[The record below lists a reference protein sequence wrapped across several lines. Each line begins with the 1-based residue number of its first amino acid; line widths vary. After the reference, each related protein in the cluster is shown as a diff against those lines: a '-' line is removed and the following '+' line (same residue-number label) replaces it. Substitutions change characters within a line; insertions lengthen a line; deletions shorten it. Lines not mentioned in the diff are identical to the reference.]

1 MPGVMKMV
9 KVFVAVKRKLQP
21 GDKMAGRHGNKG
33 VVSKIVPVE
42 DMPYQA
48 NGKPVDIVLNPLGVP
63 SRMNV
68 GQILETHLGWSCSE
82 LGEQIKIYL
91 KDFEKKFDDIKEKL
105 KNIYGKEYFD
115 NVISKLTKK
124 EITELVE
131 NLSNGVP
138 ISTPVFDGASTDD
151 ISKMLNLANL
161 PNSGQ
166 THLWNGQTGEKFD
179 RPVTVG
185 IIYMLKLNHLV
196 EDKIHARSTGPYSLV
211 TQQPLGGKAQLGGQ
225 RFGEMEVWALE
236 AYGASYTLQ
245 EILTVKSDDVAGRTK
260 VYETIVKG
268 NNNFESGVPESFNV
282 LIKEIRALGLNI
294 ELN

>member
-1 MPGVMKMV
+1 M
-9 KVFVAVKRKLQP
+9 
-21 GDKMAGRHGNKG
+21 
-33 VVSKIVPVE
+33 E
-42 DMPYQA
+42 

-68 GQILETHLGWSCSE
+68 GQILETHLGWACSE
-82 LGEQIKIYL
+82 LGEQVKDL
-91 KDFEKKFDDIKEKL
+91 FKDFENKLEQIKKKL
-105 KNIYGKEYFD
+105 KDVYSQDYYNS
-115 NVISKLTKK
+115 VISKFDKK
-124 EITELVE
+124 EILELVQ

-138 ISTPVFDGASTDD
+138 ISTPVFDGASTEA
-151 ISKMLNLANL
+151 ITKMLDLSGL
-161 PNSGQ
+161 PNTGQ
-166 THLWNGQTGEKFD
+166 TTLWDGITGEKFD

-185 IIYMLKLNHLV
+185 TIYMLKLNHLV

-245 EILTVKSDDVAGRTK
+245 EMLTVKSDDVAGRTK